1 MPNYTKTIQL
11 EKPLQTETYDVDKRN
26 ANWDKI
32 DNAFTEQDKSIK
44 KIKEDLDEK
53 QDKGKYAHLGEDGK
67 VLTTELPE
75 MKFAHLDE
83 QGKVKKEE
91 LPNVD
96 SYPIGAIIQVFG
108 KQVPDGYLIL
118 NGQEINRSLY
128 SALWAYASKSGL
140 LISEKEWQIQNS
152 KQESVGYFSSGDTIN
167 TFRIPKLQSYTRA
180 ALTVDEVGQWQD
192 DAIRNITGD
201 FSGSGQRY
209 ANTPNT
215 VNGAFYVK
223 NTQNSPHEGA
233 AMSNGGENDDWFGF
247 DASRVVPTA
256 DENRPK
262 TIKMLYCI
270 KAFSGECNVA
280 PSDALT
286 VIQKIE
292 NWITASGNIKMWE
305 VWKYD

>member
-1 MPNYTKTIQL
+1 MPNYTKTINL
-11 EKPLQTETYDVDKRN
+11 EKPLQTETYDVNKRN

-44 KIKEDLDEK
+44 KIKEDLNKK

-96 SYPIGAIIQVFG
+96 SYPIGAIIQVFS
-108 KQVPDGYLIL
+108 KSAPDGYLIL
-118 NGQEINRSLY
+118 EGQEVSRSLY
-128 SALWAYASKSGL
+128 AALWEHAQASGL
-140 LISEKEWQIQNS
+140 VINETQWQQQAS
-152 KQESVGYFSSGDTIN
+152 SQESVGYFSSGDTIN
-167 TFRIPKLQSYTRA
+167 TFRIPKLQS
-180 ALTVDEVGQWQD
+180 
-192 DAIRNITGD
+192 
-201 FSGSGQRY
+201 

-223 NTQNSPHEGA
+223 NTQNSPYEGA
-233 AMSNGGENDDWFGF
+233 AMSNGGEKDDWFGF